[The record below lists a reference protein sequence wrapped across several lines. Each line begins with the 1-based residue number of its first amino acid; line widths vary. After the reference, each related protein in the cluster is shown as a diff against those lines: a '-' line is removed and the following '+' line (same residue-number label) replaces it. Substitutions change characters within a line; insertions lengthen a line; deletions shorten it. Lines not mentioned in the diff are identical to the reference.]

1 VNYLS
6 ALLSVIILLLTS
18 CSFSLHAAQVSI
30 NITDNQGKPLTNIVA
45 LLRSTDM
52 PKAAKT
58 KPVKTEPAIAIMDQI
73 NREFVP
79 HTLVVQQ
86 GTKVDFPN
94 SDNVQHHVYSFS
106 PAKTFELKLYSE
118 LEVEPQLFNTPGVV
132 ELGCNVH
139 DWMLGYIY
147 VADTPYFAQSSG
159 EGKAT
164 VTVPNGDYTMS
175 IWHPRLSESDTAR
188 MSKVTV
194 GNDDITVNF
203 SLFSPLL
210 PSLVEYDAVE
220 GFTEY
225 D

>member
-1 VNYLS
+1 MTYLYTK
-6 ALLSVIILLLTS
+6 LSVILLATNLA
-18 CSFSLHAAQVSI
+18 FSSYAAQVSVF
-30 NITDNQGKPLTNIVA
+30 ITDKQGKPLTNIVA
-45 LLRSTDM
+45 LLHNDDKSN
-52 PKAAKT
+52 AVAG
-58 KPVKTEPAIAIMDQI
+58 EQAIAIMDQI

-86 GTKVDFPN
+86 GTKVKFPN

-147 VADTPYFAQSSG
+147 VADTPYFAQSNN
-159 EGKAT
+159 EGKAII
-164 VTVPNGDYTMS
+164 TVPDGNYTLS
-175 IWHPRLSESDTAR
+175 IWHPRLSDSDTAR
-188 MSKVTV
+188 RSNLSIGK
-194 GNDDITVNF
+194 DDIAVSF
-203 SLFSPLL
+203 SLFLPLL

>member
-1 VNYLS
+1 MNYPS
-6 ALLSVIILLLTS
+6 TSLSVIILLLTS
-18 CSFSLHAAQVSI
+18 CSFSLQAAQVSI
-30 NITDNQGKPLTNIVA
+30 YIADNQGKPLTNIVA
-45 LLRSTDM
+45 LLRSTDSSTT
-52 PKAAKT
+52 A
-58 KPVKTEPAIAIMDQI
+58 KTEPAVAIMDQI

-118 LEVEPQLFNTPGVV
+118 LEVEPQLFTTPGVV

-147 VADTPYFAQSSG
+147 VADTPYFAQSSR
-159 EGKAT
+159 EGTAT
-164 VTVPNGDYTMS
+164 ITVPDGDYTMS
-175 IWHPRLSESDTAR
+175 IWHPRLAESDTAR
-188 MSKVTV
+188 VSNLTV
-194 GNDDITVNF
+194 DNDDITVSF

>member
-1 VNYLS
+1 MNYLS
-6 ALLSVIILLLTS
+6 ASLSVIILLLTS
-18 CSFSLHAAQVSI
+18 CSFSLQAAQVSI
-30 NITDNQGKPLTNIVA
+30 YIADNQGKPLTNIVA
-45 LLRSTDM
+45 LLRSTDRST
-52 PKAAKT
+52 AA
-58 KPVKTEPAIAIMDQI
+58 KTEPAVAIMDQI

-147 VADTPYFAQSSG
+147 VADTPYFAQSSR
-159 EGKAT
+159 EGTAT
-164 VTVPNGDYTMS
+164 ITVPDGDYTMS
-175 IWHPRLSESDTAR
+175 IWHPRLAESDTAR
-188 MSKVTV
+188 VSNLTV
-194 GNDDITVNF
+194 GNDDITVSF

>member
-1 VNYLS
+1 MNYPS
-6 ALLSVIILLLTS
+6 ASLSVIILLLTS
-18 CSFSLHAAQVSI
+18 CSFSLQAAQVSI
-30 NITDNQGKPLTNIVA
+30 YIADNQGKPLTNIVA
-45 LLRSTDM
+45 LLRSTDRSTT
-52 PKAAKT
+52 A
-58 KPVKTEPAIAIMDQI
+58 KTEPAVAIMDQI

-147 VADTPYFAQSSG
+147 VADTPYFAQSSR
-159 EGKAT
+159 EGTAT
-164 VTVPNGDYTMS
+164 ITVPDGDYTMS
-175 IWHPRLSESDTAR
+175 IWHPRLAESDTAR
-188 MSKVTV
+188 VSNLTV
-194 GNDDITVNF
+194 DNDDITVSF

>member
-1 VNYLS
+1 MNYPS
-6 ALLSVIILLLTS
+6 TSLSVIILLLTS
-18 CSFSLHAAQVSI
+18 CSFSLQAAQVSI
-30 NITDNQGKPLTNIVA
+30 YIADNQGKPLTNIVA
-45 LLRSTDM
+45 LLRSTDRSTT
-52 PKAAKT
+52 A
-58 KPVKTEPAIAIMDQI
+58 KTEPAVAIMDQI

-118 LEVEPQLFNTPGVV
+118 LEVEPQLFTTPGVV

-147 VADTPYFAQSSG
+147 VADTPYFAQSSR
-159 EGKAT
+159 EGTAT
-164 VTVPNGDYTMS
+164 ITVPDGDYTMS
-175 IWHPRLSESDTAR
+175 IWHPRLAESDTAR
-188 MSKVTV
+188 VSNLTV
-194 GNDDITVNF
+194 DNDDITVSF

>member
-6 ALLSVIILLLTS
+6 ASLSVIILLLTS
-18 CSFSLHAAQVSI
+18 CSFSLQAAQVSI
-30 NITDNQGKPLTNIVA
+30 YIADNQGKPLTNIVA
-45 LLRSTDM
+45 LLRSTDRST
-52 PKAAKT
+52 AA
-58 KPVKTEPAIAIMDQI
+58 KTEPAVAIMDQI

-147 VADTPYFAQSSG
+147 VADTPYFAQSSR
-159 EGKAT
+159 EGTAT
-164 VTVPNGDYTMS
+164 ITVPDGDYTMS
-175 IWHPRLSESDTAR
+175 IWHPRLAESDTAR
-188 MSKVTV
+188 VSNLTV
-194 GNDDITVNF
+194 GNDDITVSF

>member
-1 VNYLS
+1 VTHPHPTL
-6 ALLSVIILLLTS
+6 AVILLLLNGLVS
-18 CSFSLHAAQVSI
+18 SLHAAE
-30 NITDNQGKPLTNIVA
+30 ITISVQDTNGKPLTNIVA
-45 LLRSTDM
+45 LLRS
-52 PKAAKT
+52 KNLQQQL
-58 KPVKTEPAIAIMDQI
+58 PAPQVQGIMDQI

-86 GTKVDFPN
+86 GTQVSFPN

-118 LEVEPQLFNTPGVV
+118 LDIEPLLFDRPGVI

-147 VADTPYFAQSSG
+147 VADTPYFAQTNRHG
-159 EGKAT
+159 EAAINAPAGE
-164 VTVPNGDYTMS
+164 YTLS
-175 IWHPRLSESDTAR
+175 LWHPRLSDKDIERVSNIV
-188 MSKVTV
+188 VT
-194 GNDDITVNF
+194 NQNIMVNLGLQD
-203 SLFSPLL
+203 SLL

-220 GFTEY
+220 GFNNY

>member
-1 VNYLS
+1 MNYLFAS
-6 ALLSVIILLLTS
+6 LSVIILILS
-18 CSFSLHAAQVSI
+18 SFSFSVHAAQVSI
-30 NITDNQGKPLTNIVA
+30 YIADNQGKPLTNIVT

-52 PKAAKT
+52 SKAA
-58 KPVKTEPAIAIMDQI
+58 KTEPAIAIMDQI

-147 VADTPYFAQSSG
+147 VADTPYFTQSNS

-164 VTVPNGDYTMS
+164 ITVPDGDYTMS

-188 MSKVTV
+188 ISNLTV
-194 GNDDITVNF
+194 DNDDITVRF

-220 GFTEY
+220 GFNEY

>member
-1 VNYLS
+1 MTYLS
-6 ALLSVIILLLTS
+6 ASLSVIILILTG

-30 NITDNQGKPLTNIVA
+30 YIADNQGKPLTNIVA
-45 LLRSTDM
+45 LLHSTDM
-52 PKAAKT
+52 SKVAKT
-58 KPVKTEPAIAIMDQI
+58 KPAIAIMDQI

-147 VADTPYFAQSSG
+147 VADTPYFAQSNS

-164 VTVPNGDYTMS
+164 ITVPDGDYTMS

-188 MSKVTV
+188 MSKINV
-194 GNDDITVNF
+194 GNDDITVSF